1 MARGDAARRG
11 WGRGSGG
18 PPRVVLG
25 VVDGLHDAGAA
36 LVADGRLVAAANEER
51 FTRKKLQGGMPT
63 ESIAAVLSTAGCDA
77 RDVDAVAVGGLAT
90 PTLATRVFRPA
101 QAMFAP
107 SLGICFDR
115 PWHPVDRLGDLVRYR
130 LRLSRARPEAA
141 VGRAE
146 GTLARPVLSRGLP
159 RGLRG
164 KPLVFV
170 DHHLAHAESAWRTAG
185 EERRLVVTCDAH
197 GDGKSLTVSVG
208 EGGRLRPVFALGVEA
223 SIGAFYSLVTKR
235 LGFVPGRDEGKVL
248 GLAASGDPAGI
259 AAPFPFRWEGE
270 ALVYAGEWGLR
281 ARRTLEALADRRRE
295 DAAAWVQRGTE
306 EVLLAGISRWLERT
320 GADRVALAGGV
331 FANVRI
337 NGLVAALPGVV
348 DVHVFPHMGDGGLAA
363 GAALHAADPTPAPLA
378 SAYLGPPLSDAE
390 CEAAARGAGFSVSRP
405 ADPDGALADAL
416 VAGRPVVRCVGP
428 MEFGPRAL
436 GHRSILAPADRP
448 EASAALNGALQRDD
462 FMPFAPILRAE
473 EASGAF
479 PGLAPVARAARFM
492 TVALP
497 AAAAFVEA
505 CPAAVHVDGT
515 ARPQVV
521 GEEDEPSL
529 HRLLGAYH
537 ECTGR
542 PGLVNT
548 SFNMH
553 QEPIVA
559 SAADAVR
566 SFRASGLSRMRLGPL
581 VLDRPESP
589 WNGTPPRNGHA

>member
-1 MARGDAARRG
+1 VARGD
-11 WGRGSGG
+11 GG
-18 PPRVVLG
+18 TPRVVLG

-63 ESIAAVLSTAGCDA
+63 QSVRAVLETAGCDA
-77 RDVDAVAVGGLAT
+77 RDVDVVAVGGLAT

-115 PWHPVDRLGDLVRYR
+115 PWHPVDRLGDLLRYR
-130 LRLSRARPEAA
+130 LRLSRARPDGA

-146 GTLARPVLSRGLP
+146 GRLARPVLSRALP
-159 RGLRG
+159 RGLRA

-185 EERRLVVTCDAH
+185 EGRWLVVTCDAH
-197 GDGKSLTVSVG
+197 GDGRSLTVSVG
-208 EGGRLRPVFALGVEA
+208 EGARLEPLLSLGVEA
-223 SIGAFYSLVTKR
+223 SLGAFYSLVTKR

-248 GLAASGDPAGI
+248 GLAASGDASRVG
-259 AAPFPFRWEGE
+259 APFPFRWEGE
-270 ALVYAGEWGLR
+270 RLAYDGEWGLR
-281 ARRTLEALADRRRE
+281 ARRTLEALSGRSRE
-295 DAAAWVQRGTE
+295 DAAAWVQRGAE
-306 EVLLAGISRWLERT
+306 DVLLSGVARWLER
-320 GADRVALAGGV
+320 AKANRVALAGGV

-337 NGLVAALPGVV
+337 NGLIAALPGVAA
-348 DVHVFPHMGDGGLAA
+348 VHVFPHMGDGGLAA
-363 GAALHAADPTPAPLA
+363 GAALHAADAPPAALR
-378 SAYLGPPLSDAE
+378 SACLGPTLSDDD
-390 CEAAARGAGFSVSRP
+390 CDDAARGAGFAVSRP
-405 ADPDGALADAL
+405 ADPDAALAETL
-416 VAGRPVVRCVGP
+416 AGGAPAVRCAGA

-436 GHRSILAPADRP
+436 GHRSILAPADR
-448 EASAALNGALQRDD
+448 AATAAALNAALERDD
-462 FMPFAPILRAE
+462 FMPFAPVLRLE
-473 EASGAF
+473 EAAEAF
-479 PGLAPVARAARFM
+479 PGLAPVAGAARFM

-497 AAAAFVEA
+497 ASAAFAAA

-521 GEEDEPSL
+521 SEADDPSL

-537 ECTGR
+537 ERTGR
-542 PGLVNT
+542 PALVNT

-553 QEPIVA
+553 QEPIVS

-566 SFRASGLSRMRLGPL
+566 SFRASGLPRMRLGPL
-581 VLDRPESP
+581 VLDRVDGPA
-589 WNGTPPRNGHA
+589 RNGSGPHEGARNGRA